1 MTDSVSELAKRLAI
15 GRKGDGRAV
24 YDEAAKAELVALCAQ
39 PGASVSRLAHE
50 CGINANQVWRWMREH
65 ARRRPV
71 AEVATASPLAGAFV
85 ELPLMVTPPP
95 AAPIPDAAA
104 TLRLHAQL
112 PNGVSLE
119 LPGLDLQQLAD
130 VVATLGRI
138 RCSASTKA

>member
-15 GRKGDGRAV
+15 GRKGDGRTV
-24 YDEAAKAELVALCAQ
+24 YDEAAKAELVSLCLQ
-39 PGASVSRLAHE
+39 PGASVSRLARE

-65 ARRRPV
+65 ARR
-71 AEVATASPLAGAFV
+71 SPGGALAMAAPRAGAFV
-85 ELPLMVTPPP
+85 EMPLVVTPPP
-95 AAPIPDAAA
+95 PASGAAV
-104 TLRLHAQL
+104 TLHLHAQL

-130 VVATLGRI
+130 VVVTLGRV